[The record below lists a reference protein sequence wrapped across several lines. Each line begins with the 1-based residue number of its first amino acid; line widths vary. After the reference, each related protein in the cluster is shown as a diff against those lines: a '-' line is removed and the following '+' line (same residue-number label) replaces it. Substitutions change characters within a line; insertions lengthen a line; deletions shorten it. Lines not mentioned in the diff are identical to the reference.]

1 MLNEQ
6 VIDNLSERL
15 VSRFENINTTIL
27 KKIGENIKKIG
38 TLTPT
43 DALRLESILKY
54 GGGYEEIA
62 QELAKITGLTVQDI
76 YDIFEGVS
84 KKNLEFAKQ
93 FYDYRGVS
101 FIPYEENIALQRQ
114 VESIARI
121 TIGEFIT
128 NTSMLGYGLQDN
140 NGNIVYKGIRET
152 YNQLIDEAILS
163 VSQGKETFQESMY
176 RQLKTLGS
184 GGLRVIY
191 PTTYIDK
198 NGVIKHHT
206 RRLDSVIRTTMQE
219 GLRTLHN
226 ANQELIGEDFG
237 YNGIEVSHHINSA
250 PDHIDTVDGKQ
261 FVLVD
266 KIQEQINNG
275 IETEIKQ
282 EDIRG
287 NQVKVKDKIYDD
299 FNAVNNSL
307 DRPVSTLNCR
317 HYTFSIIVGVS
328 KPEYTQEQLD
338 EDKKKNL
345 DGFEFE
351 GKHYSLY
358 DGEQLL
364 RKIEL
369 ELRKSKDTQ
378 ILARSSNN
386 AELVGE
392 MQSRITQLTSKYRD
406 ILKVSGLKS
415 KLERARVPQ
424 YRRINVKNM
433 K

>member
-1 MLNEQ
+1 M
-6 VIDNLSERL
+6 IDERL
-15 VSRFENINTTIL
+15 IEIVTERLIQRIQDTNTYILQEIGNSIKKLRDVTPSKRQQLIQILRYGENYQDILNKISKMTNLNVKDIEDIFMNISQKDYEFADKFYKARGINPVPFKENARLINQTKAIARVIQKDMYDFTRENVLGYSIRDLKGNIQFVGLKETYNRVIEEAITNISQGKLTFDDSMSRIMKDIGGSGL
-27 KKIGENIKKIG
+27 KKIDYSSG
-38 TLTPT
+38 
-43 DALRLESILKY
+43 RSI
-54 GGGYEEIA
+54 
-62 QELAKITGLTVQDI
+62 
-76 YDIFEGVS
+76 
-84 KKNLEFAKQ
+84 
-93 FYDYRGVS
+93 
-101 FIPYEENIALQRQ
+101 
-114 VESIARI
+114 
-121 TIGEFIT
+121 
-128 NTSMLGYGLQDN
+128 
-140 NGNIVYKGIRET
+140 
-152 YNQLIDEAILS
+152 
-163 VSQGKETFQESMY
+163 
-176 RQLKTLGS
+176 
-184 GGLRVIY
+184 
-191 PTTYIDK
+191 
-198 NGVIKHHT
+198 
-206 RRLDSVIRTTMQE
+206 RLDSMVRTHVQE

-237 YNGIEVSHHINSA
+237 YNGIEVSHHVNSA

-266 KIQEQINNG
+266 KVQEQINNG

-287 NQVKVKDKIYDD
+287 NQVKVKGKTYDD

-358 DGEQLL
+358 EGQQLL
-364 RKIEL
+364 RKVEL

-386 AELVGE
+386 VELVGE

-406 ILKVSGLKS
+406 ILKASGLKS
-415 KLERARVPQ
+415 KLERARVSQ

>member
-1 MLNEQ
+1 MLSDE
-6 VIDNLSERL
+6 VLERIVERL
-15 VSRFENINTTIL
+15 AIRIEDANTYTL
-27 KKIGENIKKIG
+27 KKIAKSIKKIG
-38 TLTPT
+38 QAKTS
-43 DALRLESILKY
+43 DLRELEQILKY
-54 GGGYEEIA
+54 GGDYDKIIRR
-62 QELAKITGLTVQDI
+62 LAKMTELNVKDI
-76 YDIFEGVS
+76 KDIFREVA
-84 KKNLEFAKQ
+84 KKDYEFAEK
-93 FYDYRGVS
+93 FYKYRNIKY
-101 FIPYEENIALQRQ
+101 IPFDENVALKNQ
-114 VESIARI
+114 VDALANI
-121 TIGEFIT
+121 TASEYINLS
-128 NTSMLGYGLQDN
+128 NTSAIGFSIKDLRGRTIFQNLGD
-140 NGNIVYKGIRET
+140 T
-152 YNQLIDEAILS
+152 YRNVIDEAVLS
-163 VSQGKETFQESMY
+163 VSQGKSTFDEQMY
-176 RQLKTLGS
+176 KIIKELGSSGLKTVNYATGRS
-184 GGLRVIY
+184 I
-191 PTTYIDK
+191 
-198 NGVIKHHT
+198 
-206 RRLDSVIRTTMQE
+206 RLDSAIRMNMRGALRSLHNEMQE
-219 GLRTLHN
+219 
-226 ANQELIGEDFG
+226 QFGEDFG
-237 YNGIEVSHHINSA
+237 YNGIEVSHHVNSA

-266 KIQEQINNG
+266 KVQEQINNG

-287 NQVKVKDKIYDD
+287 NQVKVKGKTYDD

-364 RKIEL
+364 QKVEL

-378 ILARSSNN
+378 IIARSSNN
-386 AELVGE
+386 TELVGE